1 MENSAYLALPLFAGL
16 PPAELPRALAAL
28 DARRRTFVKGE
39 VLLEAGQHAR
49 SVKIVKQLAAEFKV
63 QLAAEM
69 RDALLDVRRLGCN
82 VLFVVKTDF
91 FHVPFIPP

>member
-1 MENSAYLALPLFAGL
+1 MRTLLSGSKPA
-16 PPAELPRALAAL
+16 AEL
-28 DARRRTFVKGE
+28 
-39 VLLEAGQHAR
+39 
-49 SVKIVKQLAAEFKV
+49 KV

>member
-1 MENSAYLALPLFAGL
+1 MMTMTISASSFIWHSMRTLLSGSKPG
-16 PPAELPRALAAL
+16 RT
-28 DARRRTFVKGE
+28 RRCVVVVE
-39 VLLEAGQHAR
+39 
-49 SVKIVKQLAAEFKV
+49 QLAAELKV

>member
-1 MENSAYLALPLFAGL
+1 MS
-16 PPAELPRALAAL
+16 PAEMTMTISASSFIWHSMRHLAV
-28 DARRRTFVKGE
+28 R
-39 VLLEAGQHAR
+39 LEAGQNAAC
-49 SVKIVKQLAAEFKV
+49 VVVVEQLAAELKV